1 MRIERI
7 VSTGQASPP
16 GFWYDQP
23 DDEFV
28 VLLTG
33 AARLRFEEGD
43 VTLDMKPGDWVE
55 IPAHVRHRVEC
66 DAGRPADGV
75 AGGAYVSW
83 PSRTARFQRALSA
96 WTRAVRRRTNAAA
109 AARVPSV
116 RRSAG
121 RRASSGG
128 DSGP

>member
-33 AARLRFEEGD
+33 AASLCFEEGG

-55 IPAHVRHRVEC
+55 IPAHVRHRVESTQ
-66 DAGRPADGV
+66 ADPPTV
-75 AGGAYVSW
+75 W
-83 PSRTARFQRALSA
+83 L
-96 WTRAVRRRTNAAA
+96 AVHRQST
-109 AARVPSV
+109 
-116 RRSAG
+116 
-121 RRASSGG
+121 
-128 DSGP
+128 